1 MTKAQSTLAVAAAI
15 ALVSS
20 RSTTALSL
28 VPKPRPHETQITALR
43 RPAFRCHQSRSLS
56 QLPATT
62 IEDGST
68 AEEAESVRN
77 DRLKAADEVAKKLK
91 AADSTKSY
99 KEETEPFFLDDD
111 GKKWPI
117 NPSDNKEPLLPKPP
131 TDTPPPPKSKPVVV
145 SKIDE
150 GPSML
155 DKFLAPLLN
164 PTIAKNVPSQ
174 MIQGAFLS
182 GAFVTLLSS
191 FFVFGPLSIS
201 SLATLVIAANVG
213 VITAYISITEGMA
226 GDFLRSLGSA
236 TIEVTDNLFNSATK
250 EKKVRVLTK
259 EEEEKA
265 AKYAAYNEKK
275 AAELKA
281 VVDKKTAEEEKLK
294 KAEEKAA
301 AEAKKAQQE
310 KIAADAEAL
319 RIAKE
324 KKLAEEKAAVE
335 AEELRRIEQAKAE
348 DEARKLKE
356 AAIERE
362 KAAVEEAK
370 QAEIEREREERMLE
384 EQAEAAREAVRLEEE
399 EAEQKRLAEQA
410 EAAREAVRLMEEQD
424 ALMDDDDNEDIDELD
439 DEDWEAS
446 VKLANELQGTSAIG
460 GDVMDDV
467 SDDLLQYE
475 IDNLTPEEE
484 DALGK
489 AARAA
494 VAKYEEELRMQDMTM
509 EEVAAPPTPAPKPA
523 KKKKTRK
530 ATEDTPVPAGDSV
543 DYSKMTVAQLKDV
556 LRSKN
561 LKLSGKKAELIERLN
576 ESS

>member
-1 MTKAQSTLAVAAAI
+1 MTKAQSTFAVAAAI
-15 ALVSS
+15 VLVSS

-99 KEETEPFFLDDD
+99 KDETEPFFLDDD

-131 TDTPPPPKSKPVVV
+131 TDTPPPSQSKPAVV

-155 DKFLAPLLN
+155 DKFLAPVLN

-236 TIEVTDNLFNSATK
+236 TMEVTDGLFNSAKK

-275 AAELKA
+275 AAEAQAL
-281 VVDKKTAEEEKLK
+281 VDKKAKEEEKLK

-324 KKLAEEKAAVE
+324 KKIAEEKAAAE

-356 AAIERE
+356 A
-362 KAAVEEAK
+362 EAK
-370 QAEIEREREERMLE
+370 QAEIEREKEEQRMLE
-384 EQAEAAREAVRLEEE
+384 EQAEAAREAVRLEE

-424 ALMDDDDNEDIDELD
+424 ALMDDDDEDIDELD

-446 VKLANELQGTSAIG
+446 VKLANELQGTSTIG
-460 GDVMDDV
+460 GDVMDDI

-530 ATEDTPVPAGDSV
+530 AKEDTPAPVGDSV

-556 LRSKN
+556 LRSKG

>member
-1 MTKAQSTLAVAAAI
+1 MTKAQSTLAIAAAI
-15 ALVSS
+15 VLVSS

-43 RPAFRCHQSRSLS
+43 RPAFRCRQSRSLS

-131 TDTPPPPKSKPVVV
+131 TDTPPPPNSKPVVV

-236 TIEVTDNLFNSATK
+236 TIEVTDSLFNSATK

-281 VVDKKTAEEEKLK
+281 VADKKTAEEEKLK
-294 KAEEKAA
+294 KAGEKAA

-356 AAIERE
+356 EAKEAE
-362 KAAVEEAK
+362 KAAVEAK
-370 QAEIEREREERMLE
+370 QAEIEREKEGRMLE
-384 EQAEAAREAVRLEEE
+384 EQAEAAREAVRLEE

-424 ALMDDDDNEDIDELD
+424 ALMDDDDEDIDELD

-460 GDVMDDV
+460 GDVMEDI

-494 VAKYEEELRMQDMTM
+494 VAKYEEELRLQDMTM
-509 EEVAAPPTPAPKPA
+509 EEVAAPPSPAPKPA

-530 ATEDTPVPAGDSV
+530 AKEDTPAPAGDSV